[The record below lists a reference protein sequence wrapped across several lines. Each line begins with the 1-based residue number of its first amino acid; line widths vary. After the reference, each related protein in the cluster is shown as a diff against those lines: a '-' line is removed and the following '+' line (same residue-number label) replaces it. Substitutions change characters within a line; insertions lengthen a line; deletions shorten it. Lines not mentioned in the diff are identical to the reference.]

1 MQTLWLVLTLAP
13 LATQSPLTWP
23 GSTPHELNAEGVTAL
38 LTVMDVVAS
47 LNPDFATR
55 EEGIAALP
63 AADQR
68 SALEQART
76 RNEESREL
84 AAAIE
89 ALVGTETY
97 RLYFRRYP
105 NVSADDLREIILDLP
120 YVARSAPGGIG
131 DTYYEL
137 LRHRDEARSALQRI
151 IRELDLEEV
160 YRIARR
166 WSPEGATEPP
176 TVYLVYDSNAGS
188 YTAEGKPFFNVYSS
202 GTLESLNSMR
212 GDAPLR
218 AAQGTMAHELQHVM
232 SERVLYGQETVEEA
246 NRPWPSIWLDRLTRG
261 LVGEGVANHCNP
273 PVGVKRQVYEDT
285 MVVAALVSRLNE
297 MLRALEQGDMT
308 EEDMRHWYRANY
320 FEAAAPLLRAHFEKT
335 YSGANLEAMLKQHMH
350 LRPDLEHVLGWWM
363 TSRISQDGTVPKR
376 AVALLADPYSVYRL
390 YNETVSRD
398 HPELNIAPDALR
410 YLESWRKRSG

>member
-1 MQTLWLVLTLAP
+1 MQTLWLLLTLAP
-13 LATQSPLTWP
+13 LATQSTPTWP
-23 GSTPHELNAEGVTAL
+23 GSMRHELNADGVTTL

-47 LNPDFATR
+47 LHPDFASR
-55 EEGIAALP
+55 EERIALLTT
-63 AADQR
+63 ADR
-68 SALEQART
+68 RDALEQART

-84 AAAIE
+84 AVAIE
-89 ALVGTETY
+89 SLFGTETY

-137 LRHRDEARSALQRI
+137 FRRRDEVREALQQLMRG
-151 IRELDLEEV
+151 LDLEEV
-160 YRIARR
+160 YRTARR

-176 TVYLVYDSNAGS
+176 VVYLIYDSNAGS

-202 GTLESLNSMR
+202 GTLESLNSTR
-212 GDAPLR
+212 GDAPLL

-232 SERVLYGQETVEEA
+232 SERVLYGQETGEES
-246 NRPWPSIWLDRLTRG
+246 NRPWKAVWLDRLTRG

-273 PVGVKRQVYEDT
+273 PAGVKRAIYEDT

-297 MLRALEQGDMT
+297 MLRALEGGDMT

-320 FEAAAPLLRAHFEKT
+320 FEAAEPLLRAHLEKT
-335 YSGANLEAMLKQHMH
+335 YSGASLEAMLKQHMH

-363 TSRISQDGTVPKR
+363 ISRISQDGAVPKR

-390 YNETVSRD
+390 YNETVSPD
-398 HPELNIAPDALR
+398 HPELKIAPNVVR
-410 YLESWRKRSG
+410 YLESWRKRLG